1 MRTTRAVSI
10 MVLLGGLVAVVLMS
24 GAFGSSSFV
33 TGWLI
38 GSAFVL
44 VAAVAFFVVDHAA
57 HAHRDK
63 FGTYG
68 EVATAN
74 VFESRRMR
82 RAGWGVVHI
91 VPFRGEDVDH
101 VVFGPAGVLAI
112 ESKWANTPWKEF
124 EGGIDAYGK
133 KPLSQA
139 WRGAR
144 HIRYLLRN
152 AGVET
157 DVVPVVI
164 QWGPS
169 GLAQVE
175 WSHRR
180 FDDGVLVLRGR
191 CADEWIGELQ
201 SFVHSRLTQ
210 QQLATVRV
218 ALETRVNERDG
229 ASTVA

>member
-1 MRTTRAVSI
+1 VIVLFGCIVMVSLI
-10 MVLLGGLVAVVLMS
+10 I
-24 GAFGSSSFV
+24 GAFDASPFV

-38 GSAFVL
+38 GSACVL
-44 VAAVAFFVVDHAA
+44 LAAIAFFVFDRAA
-57 HAHRDK
+57 DARRDR

-68 EVATAN
+68 EVETAN
-74 VFESRRMR
+74 LFESRRMR

-91 VPFRGEDVDH
+91 VPFRGENVDH

-144 HIRYLLRN
+144 HIRYLLRD

-164 QWGPS
+164 QWGPG
-169 GLAQVE
+169 GLTHVD

-180 FDDGVLVLRGR
+180 FEDGVLVLRGR
-191 CADEWIGELQ
+191 CADEWIDELE
-201 SFVHSRLTQ
+201 SFVHSRLDHD
-210 QQLATVRV
+210 QLTAVRL
-218 ALETRVNERDG
+218 ALETRVNAIG
-229 ASTVA
+229 NASTVEQVR